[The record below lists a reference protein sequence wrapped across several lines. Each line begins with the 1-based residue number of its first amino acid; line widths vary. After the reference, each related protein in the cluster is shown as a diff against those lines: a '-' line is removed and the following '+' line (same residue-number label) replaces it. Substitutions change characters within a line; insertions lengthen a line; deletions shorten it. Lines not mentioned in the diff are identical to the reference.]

1 MQPVINAFSRAG
13 KTTDRMIATRH
24 SDGRRPAPAAADS
37 RFIGFSQDDIF
48 CENAV
53 ISGLSSPY
61 FFYYTD
67 ALLAKETLYETHYQ
81 VPEM

>member
-1 MQPVINAFSRAG
+1 MQPVINAFSRDG

-53 ISGLSSPY
+53 ISGS
-61 FFYYTD
+61 
-67 ALLAKETLYETHYQ
+67 
-81 VPEM
+81 